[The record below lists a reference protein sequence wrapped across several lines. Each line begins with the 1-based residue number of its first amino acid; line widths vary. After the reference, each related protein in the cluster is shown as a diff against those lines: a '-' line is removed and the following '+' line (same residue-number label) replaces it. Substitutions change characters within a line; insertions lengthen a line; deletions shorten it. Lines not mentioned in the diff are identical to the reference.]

1 MSENTAR
8 KICIHSLIRKMTAV
22 ALTAVFLFGAPGT
35 SEASRVLPSV
45 SVVRADD
52 TTSTS
57 SYTSPVYDYYIKVQ
71 SKDGTGAVLR
81 KQSTTN
87 SSSVLTENI
96 PDGTVLHITGQA
108 DDGNGGIWGFTNY
121 SDVAEGYILLQQAV
135 TVDKDSLIAKEDP
148 NAVANASVRA
158 REQQLE
164 QYFQTVD
171 ENGNPVEGG
180 VLGVGDN
187 TASSASSSS
196 SAESVS
202 SGSASESVKTLSE
215 SVSSGSAVESVKANS
230 GSESVR
236 SSSGSLD
243 AGVIAVGPLKLPK
256 LVLFG
261 GIGAVA
267 AIAVVL
273 VLLLKKKKKGGA
285 GGDEAAEEGASAEG
299 ADNAKAG
306 GRDKA
311 KKGRKMSRSK
321 PVKQAAADKMG
332 KKK

>member
-1 MSENTAR
+1 M
-8 KICIHSLIRKMTAV
+8 
-22 ALTAVFLFGAPGT
+22 
-35 SEASRVLPSV
+35 
-45 SVVRADD
+45 
-52 TTSTS
+52 
-57 SYTSPVYDYYIKVQ
+57 
-71 SKDGTGAVLR
+71 
-81 KQSTTN
+81 
-87 SSSVLTENI
+87 
-96 PDGTVLHITGQA
+96 
-108 DDGNGGIWGFTNY
+108 
-121 SDVAEGYILLQQAV
+121 
-135 TVDKDSLIAKEDP
+135 
-148 NAVANASVRA
+148 
-158 REQQLE
+158 
-164 QYFQTVD
+164 
-171 ENGNPVEGG
+171 
-180 VLGVGDN
+180 
-187 TASSASSSS
+187 
-196 SAESVS
+196 
-202 SGSASESVKTLSE
+202 
-215 SVSSGSAVESVKANS
+215 ESVKANS

>member
-8 KICIHSLIRKMTAV
+8 KICIHPLIRKMTAV

-35 SEASRVLPSV
+35 SEASQVLPSV

-52 TTSTS
+52 TTSSS

-81 KQSTTN
+81 KQPTTN

-135 TVDKDSLIAKEDP
+135 TVDKDSLIVKEDP
-148 NAVANASVRA
+148 NAVAEASVKA

-187 TASSASSSS
+187 TASSASSSSS

-267 AIAVVL
+267 AVAVVL
-273 VLLLKKKKKGGA
+273 VLLLKKKKKGSAGA
-285 GGDEAAEEGASAEG
+285 DEAEEEASAEG